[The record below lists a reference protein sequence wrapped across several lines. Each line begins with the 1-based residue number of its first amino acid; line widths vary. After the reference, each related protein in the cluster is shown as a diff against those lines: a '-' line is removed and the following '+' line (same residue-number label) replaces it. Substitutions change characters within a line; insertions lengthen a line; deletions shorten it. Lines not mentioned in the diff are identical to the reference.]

1 MAPKSTSDSARMRGY
16 SQEEAWFTKHNN
28 ALMEKLREKYLGV
41 KPTHPSPTWEPTG
54 MHSSPPLKKA
64 A

>member
-1 MAPKSTSDSARMRGY
+1 MAPKSTSESARMRGY

-28 ALMEKLREKYLGV
+28 QLMEKLREKYLGV
-41 KPTHPSPTWEPTG
+41 KPTSPKPTWEPT
-54 MHSSPPLKKA
+54 STAPAPPLKSA